1 MGCGG
6 SVLRVG
12 SAGMGL
18 MAAGDGMQDRRAT
31 VLRAGPRSGAGG
43 SGGGVMVAMALH
55 GRRKTK
61 RLAYGRLGMLAMA
74 LHGRRK
80 TK

>member
-1 MGCGG
+1 M
-6 SVLRVG
+6 RVG

-43 SGGGVMVAMALH
+43 SGGGGGVMVVMALH

>member
-1 MGCGG
+1 M
-6 SVLRVG
+6 RVG

-43 SGGGVMVAMALH
+43 SGGDGSYGPPWTPEDEATRVRETGDASH
-55 GRRKTK
+55 GPPWPPEN
-61 RLAYGRLGMLAMA
+61 
-74 LHGRRK
+74 
-80 TK
+80 